1 MSVAVRIEDLS
12 VRLGDADVLDG
23 VSLEAEPGEF
33 VTLLGPSGSGKTT
46 TLNVIAGFVEHQRGR
61 VTLGEQVVD
70 ALPPHKRNIGFVF
83 QSYALFP
90 HMTVARNVEYPLAAR
105 KLARGERDRRV
116 REALELVQLPDAGP
130 RAVRSLS
137 GGQQQRV
144 ALARALVFEP
154 SLLLLDEP
162 LAALDKQLRDTMQL
176 EVRRIHERTGMTTI
190 AVTHDQVE
198 AMTMSDRVVI
208 LDGGR
213 ISQAG
218 TPEEVYE
225 RPANLFVAGFLG
237 EANLLAA
244 RDGAVPALG
253 AATSGARTGTAVVRP
268 EQLEL
273 TADASSGRPGTVAR
287 RELPGHPPA
296 DDGRA
301 RQRRDGDR
309 LLARRRRGRAPGAR
323 RRRRRPLHAGHRP
336 RRPGDG
342 ERRDHPRR
350 RRRGPLA
357 GAGHAD
363 PDAGATPVTASTT
376 TPTTAVRWGADS
388 EYGLADRRPARAPR
402 PLPLAA
408 DQLDLQGHA
417 RLRCR
422 LRPRPHAAPARRDGR
437 RLHAA
442 PASTCTGSTPTEH
455 LPYQV
460 YARDSS
466 VMTPHGAVVT
476 QMAQWWR
483 RGEYAP
489 VIRFYQEHGH
499 PDLAHG
505 HGRRLRGR
513 RLRRHR
519 ARRAR

>member
-162 LAALDKQLRDTMQL
+162 LAALDKQLRDAMQL

-273 TADASSGRPGTVAR
+273 TADASSGRPGTVRDASFQGTR
-287 RELPGHPPA
+287 LRMTVALDSGETVIVSSPVGAEA
-296 DDGRA
+296 DRP
-301 RQRRDGDR
+301 
-309 LLARRRRGRAPGAR
+309 APGDAVGVR
-323 RRRRRPLHAGHRP
+323 FTLDTVHAVP
-336 RRPGDG
+336 ETASAATTLD
-342 ERRDHPRR
+342 
-350 RRRGPLA
+350 A
-357 GAGHAD
+357 VAAD
-363 PDAGATPVTASTT
+363 PSPAPAML
-376 TPTTAVRWGADS
+376 TPTQ
-388 EYGLADRRPARAPR
+388 EPR
-402 PLPLAA
+402 P
-408 DQLDLQGHA
+408 
-417 RLRCR
+417 
-422 LRPRPHAAPARRDGR
+422 
-437 RLHAA
+437 
-442 PASTCTGSTPTEH
+442 
-455 LPYQV
+455 
-460 YARDSS
+460 
-466 VMTPHGAVVT
+466 
-476 QMAQWWR
+476 
-483 RGEYAP
+483 
-489 VIRFYQEHGH
+489 
-499 PDLAHG
+499 
-505 HGRRLRGR
+505 
-513 RLRRHR
+513 
-519 ARRAR
+519 